1 MFEEQLKKTNIE
13 KFLNSELL
21 LSCYRLKTSS
31 QKVQYTG
38 HLKQTKTGVRQ
49 WGLLPATIFNI
60 KIDLFMNNYV
70 CEHVRSVNIDRN
82 IITSSRYW

>member
-1 MFEEQLKKTNIE
+1 M
-13 KFLNSELL
+13 
-21 LSCYRLKTSS
+21 
-31 QKVQYTG
+31 QYTE